1 MALVTSSKAL
11 VSNSF
16 FVLFEV
22 GQLIPPR
29 PLDQSVTCDFNS
41 GSCGWQFHPALH
53 GQTGFVYSQANIFQ
67 MFTQLHLP
75 AGQLKRLTF
84 TYRVIPADSGR
95 LRLWFS
101 CWKMTDSMFVKQMLL
116 DGGADGLHKEWRKVK
131 LSVPAN
137 VFGLIFES
145 EDAELSIDN
154 IYMTS
159 ADVASVH
166 SAYVVAGGHSCVL
179 HVARGQVHCWGSG
192 SSGQLGQGNT
202 ENIGDDMNLG
212 CPQVVP

>member
-1 MALVTSSKAL
+1 
-11 VSNSF
+11 
-16 FVLFEV
+16 
-22 GQLIPPR
+22 
-29 PLDQSVTCDFNS
+29 
-41 GSCGWQFHPALH
+41 
-53 GQTGFVYSQANIFQ
+53 
-67 MFTQLHLP
+67 MFTFKLAQQYSALQEEECLYVQPIYTPLGYCRHVTLDVFW
-75 AGQLKRLTF
+75 LKGEKAFR
-84 TYRVIPADSGR
+84 
-95 LRLWFS
+95 
-101 CWKMTDSMFVKQMLL
+101 
-116 DGGADGLHKEWRKVK
+116 
-131 LSVPAN
+131 
-137 VFGLIFES
+137 FES